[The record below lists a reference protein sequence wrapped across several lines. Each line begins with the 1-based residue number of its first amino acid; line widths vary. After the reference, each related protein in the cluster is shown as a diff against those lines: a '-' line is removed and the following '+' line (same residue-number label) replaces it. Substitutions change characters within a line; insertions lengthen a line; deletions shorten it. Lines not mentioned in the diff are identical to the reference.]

1 MLTRQ
6 GKSTRFTVQFTEL
19 EVAGIAVRV
28 LQGSSQ
34 QNWFSLSEIGYLHPY
49 RSQATVFGRRWVR
62 HHGHPVQL
70 SKQCDSKILSIRREL
85 HFIGERR
92 EEARMPLQNLVDAQ
106 PGRGMLT
113 ATMLGDGEPVHCF
126 GRVRISLDGG
136 LEKGLGIS
144 ESTFDQRKAALNNV
158 TESRFRLRFESC
170 DKLSSICLV
179 TEIERCKR
187 TTFERMLDFGGFQIR
202 RQ

>member
-6 GKSTRFTVQFTEL
+6 RKSTRFTIQFTEL
-19 EVAGIAVRV
+19 EVAGIAVRI

-34 QNWFSLSEIGYLHPY
+34 QHWFSLSEIGHLHPY
-49 RSQATVFGRRWVR
+49 RSQATVFGCGWVR
-62 HHGHPVQL
+62 HHGNPVQL

-106 PGRGMLT
+106 PGRGLLT

-126 GRVRISLDGG
+126 GRVGISLDGG
-136 LEKGLGIS
+136 LEKGLSICEG
-144 ESTFDQRKAALNNV
+144 TLHQRKAALSNV
-158 TESRFRLRFESC
+158 MGSRLRLRFESS
-170 DKLSSICLV
+170 D
-179 TEIERCKR
+179 
-187 TTFERMLDFGGFQIR
+187 
-202 RQ
+202 